1 MFPFLVPLLIAGTK
15 IVVTETLK
23 EKVIK
28 EVTIAVA
35 KEVVKNSLKKNDKE
49 N

>member
-1 MFPFLVPLLIAGTK
+1 MFPFLVPLLIAGAK

-23 EKVIK
+23 EKVVK
-28 EVTIAVA
+28 EVGMIIV
-35 KEVVKNSLKKNDKE
+35 KEVVKNSLKKKDKE

>member
-1 MFPFLVPLLIAGTK
+1 MFPFLVPLLIAGAK

-28 EVTIAVA
+28 GVTIAVA

-49 N
+49 K